1 MPKYTAV
8 AVQPVDSERSVILT
22 DAICCN
28 RGNVLHGSGS
38 GVITLRGL
46 TNQCF
51 ARYRITF
58 NGNVSIPSTGTVGAV
73 SIALAVKGEAL
84 ASATATVT
92 PAAVSEAWAVNV
104 DDIVDVPRG
113 CCVDVSVKNVSGQ
126 AIDVSN
132 GNLIVERVA

>member
-8 AVQPVDSERSVILT
+8 TVQTVDSERSVILT
-22 DAICCN
+22 DSICCN
-28 RGNVLHGSGS
+28 RGNVLHSSGS
-38 GVITLRGL
+38 GVVTLRGL

-58 NGNVSIPSTGTVGAV
+58 NGNVAIPASGTAGAV
-73 SIALAVKGEAL
+73 SVALAVKGEAL

-92 PAAVSEAWAVNV
+92 PAAVSEAWAINV

-113 CCVDVSVKNVSGQ
+113 CCADVSVKNISGQ
-126 AIDVSN
+126 AIDISN